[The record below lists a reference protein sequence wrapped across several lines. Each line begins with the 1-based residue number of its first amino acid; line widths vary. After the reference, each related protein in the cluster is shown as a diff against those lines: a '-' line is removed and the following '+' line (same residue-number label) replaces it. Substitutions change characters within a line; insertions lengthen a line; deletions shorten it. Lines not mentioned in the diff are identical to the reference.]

1 METKAPVRTCVVCRR
16 RAPQQKLLRFV
27 FADDELE
34 IDLEKIALGR
44 GAYCHASKECLLKPG
59 SMMSI
64 AFSIRR
70 ERRKRSKKSELRQ
83 EEDQKVVSLV
93 DKKLIE
99 LEQFVKDKTELKR
112 KISKQK
118 IEKRNLLRELSLV
131 LKAKNVENNNREVTR
146 KIRF

>member
-1 METKAPVRTCVVCRR
+1 METKAPVRTCVVCRC

-34 IDLEKIALGR
+34 IDLEKMALGR

-59 SMMSI
+59 AMTSI

-70 ERRKRSKKSELRQ
+70 ERRKKSKKSELKQ
-83 EEDQKVVSLV
+83 EVEPKAVTLV
-93 DKKLIE
+93 DKKIVE
-99 LEQFVKDKTELKR
+99 LEQFVKERSELKR
-112 KISKQK
+112 KVSSRK
-118 IEKRNLLRELSLV
+118 IEKLNLLRELSLV
-131 LKAKNVENNNREVTR
+131 LKAKNVENNNREVRR